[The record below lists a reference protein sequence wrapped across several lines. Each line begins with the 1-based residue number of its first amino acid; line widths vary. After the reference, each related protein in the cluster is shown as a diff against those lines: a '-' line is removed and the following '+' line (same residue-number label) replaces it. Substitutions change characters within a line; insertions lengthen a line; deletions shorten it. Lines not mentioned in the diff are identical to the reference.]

1 MEHTANS
8 HSSGSF
14 QLCRDV
20 PGDISSDLLGKNQQ
34 PDCKERI
41 GKGQYA
47 KERGG
52 VCAGSIQPAIP

>member
-52 VCAGSIQPAIP
+52 VCTSSNQPAIP